1 MAQDYGKASS
11 GSALQASGAIPEK
24 WSGKTVNKSY
34 PRLGLGV
41 ISNKDYE
48 KVVKRKKKKFK

>member
-1 MAQDYGKASS
+1 MVRQGAQHGMSPPLAPP
-11 GSALQASGAIPEK
+11 A
-24 WSGKTVNKSY
+24 
-34 PRLGLGV
+34 